1 MKAQRELE
9 RKEEAERDRIR
20 QEKRAAKEK
29 RREEA
34 RHREAEVRKESDMK
48 MSHEMQMNGNG
59 TGGGYNRNGNKNNI
73 STDNGYNHVSEARG
87 RTCLGSVIMFLLGLG
102 VAGMGLAIS
111 LLWIYTEGKMDS
123 KSVQSALPVIQA
135 DVEDVL
141 MTAGK
146 NTVKMYEQAEKIS
159 RPYLESA
166 IKNGKSAWNEGGKQ
180 LRDGAKYVEDNYGDV
195 INDGWNQ
202 VKSMAQF
209 LRDQIVLAWKKI
221 LPHLK
226 DAWEASKP
234 FFHQLGKFI
243 IEKSL
248 EVWNYL
254 QTNFPVYMEMLS
266 QTTADLVQFT
276 AQCWQKITEA
286 F

>member
-1 MKAQRELE
+1 MKL
-9 RKEEAERDRIR
+9 
-20 QEKRAAKEK
+20 
-29 RREEA
+29 
-34 RHREAEVRKESDMK
+34 
-48 MSHEMQMNGNG
+48 
-59 TGGGYNRNGNKNNI
+59 I
-73 STDNGYNHVSEARG
+73 S
-87 RTCLGSVIMFLLGLG
+87 
-102 VAGMGLAIS
+102 
-111 LLWIYTEGKMDS
+111 
-123 KSVQSALPVIQA
+123 
-135 DVEDVL
+135 
-141 MTAGK
+141 
-146 NTVKMYEQAEKIS
+146 
-159 RPYLESA
+159 SA

-276 AQCWQKITEA
+276 AQCWQKITEVRIVQLK
-286 F
+286 FDSTKYSERVDLPSNKYKNHSILQDQS